1 MMHDLL
7 IDLEKVTSLGKQADS
22 LDHQLDPTRFLDIL
36 DSYLQELESWQKK
49 YQDTL
54 GSISNDVLQIP
65 DDQRLQLREKL
76 DQIKSFH
83 EGLTMKAE
91 GLMSEVHSELGTIN
105 KRARGI
111 RKYVDTLPQR
121 VSVTPRKKG

>member
-1 MMHDLL
+1 MMHELL
-7 IDLEKVTSLGKQADS
+7 SDLEKVTSLGKQAHL
-22 LDHQLDPTRFLDIL
+22 LDHKVDSTRFLDTL
-36 DSYLQELESWQKK
+36 DSYLRELESWQKK

-54 GSISNDVLQIP
+54 SSISNGELQIP
-65 DDQRLQLREKL
+65 DDLRQHLRDQLDK
-76 DQIKSFH
+76 IKSFH
-83 EGLTMKAE
+83 ENLTQKAE